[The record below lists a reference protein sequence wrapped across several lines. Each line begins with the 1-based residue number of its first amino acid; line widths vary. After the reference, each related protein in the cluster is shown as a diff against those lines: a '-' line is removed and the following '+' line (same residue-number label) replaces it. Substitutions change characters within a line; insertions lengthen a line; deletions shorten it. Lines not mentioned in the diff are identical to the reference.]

1 MDLINAANAIN
12 AESLK
17 TNESGSEDDDN
28 DETNDGS
35 DTSRVVDSAIIY
47 ARDYLRTEN
56 YTEATIALRSV
67 LEISE
72 PTTTS
77 YKMVVLHTAQ
87 LLKATQE
94 LKASIDCMLSVYRA
108 MPPPLS
114 TIDGIC
120 IIARSYEQLQSTS
133 MARFW
138 WKKLNPSLGDPIKP
152 DARLWE
158 AMAGRLFDAQ
168 LFVFAADF
176 YMHAMAAEVENQ
188 SVPSTRFRSRYLQSL
203 LAFVGPQGPTIH
215 VDTCRSVAWSL
226 AQWFRHRNGS
236 VAHIRACF
244 GDPHFYRMRQ
254 VYCTSFPA
262 MYRAVFAWVDG
273 PASRIARCWRR
284 HWVRLHPPPPVPS
297 SSRAKL
303 KGKKKPK
310 PHLTSPVRQSR
321 SPTRTELC
329 GKVSAPSSTSPSSTR
344 KPRIQ
349 KAKVAKPGRRIARNS
364 GVKPQPDVFTAPG
377 SSNNAP
383 SVEET
388 QQFQGESTIE
398 KRCNNVK
405 VNASA
410 KKSSELDEHSPMK
423 RRFSVVKRLRA
434 KRSSVD
440 PTTERPSSAGAEEIS
455 SDEDQIMTRSC
466 STSLLDV
473 YPLKIPGT
481 EDFISTCG
489 REPGFADLDLD
500 EVGEFARL
508 AHYRARVLT
517 GKHASVNNLDTT
529 KVKPQWLQDLER
541 AVRSIETH
549 QQRNLA
555 SGKVVIEGDSVA
567 HLSEVHT
574 RLVLQITTLS
584 RLYTGDYG
592 ETSFTRR
599 LGRITRKLVEWKFT
613 RISEVIAA
621 LNDAKFVGTQ
631 EEKQRNL
638 EFYHVHRT

>member
-1 MDLINAANAIN
+1 MDLINAANVIN

-47 ARDYLRTEN
+47 ARDCLRTEN

-94 LKASIDCMLSVYRA
+94 LKASIDCML
-108 MPPPLS
+108 
-114 TIDGIC
+114 
-120 IIARSYEQLQSTS
+120 
-133 MARFW
+133 
-138 WKKLNPSLGDPIKP
+138 
-152 DARLWE
+152 
-158 AMAGRLFDAQ
+158 
-168 LFVFAADF
+168 
-176 YMHAMAAEVENQ
+176 
-188 SVPSTRFRSRYLQSL
+188 
-203 LAFVGPQGPTIH
+203 
-215 VDTCRSVAWSL
+215 
-226 AQWFRHRNGS
+226 
-236 VAHIRACF
+236 
-244 GDPHFYRMRQ
+244 
-254 VYCTSFPA
+254 
-262 MYRAVFAWVDG
+262 
-273 PASRIARCWRR
+273 
-284 HWVRLHPPPPVPS
+284 
-297 SSRAKL
+297 
-303 KGKKKPK
+303 
-310 PHLTSPVRQSR
+310 
-321 SPTRTELC
+321 
-329 GKVSAPSSTSPSSTR
+329 
-344 KPRIQ
+344 
-349 KAKVAKPGRRIARNS
+349 
-364 GVKPQPDVFTAPG
+364 
-377 SSNNAP
+377 
-383 SVEET
+383 T

-440 PTTERPSSAGAEEIS
+440 PPTERPSSAGAEEIS

-500 EVGEFARL
+500 KVGEFARL

-541 AVRSIETH
+541 AVRFIETH

-621 LNDAKFVGTQ
+621 LNDAKFIATQ